1 LLKIQIDLAPADPP
15 MTMHQFS
22 LFLAD
27 NRERTGK
34 ILFFRPI
41 LPLFGSFLGKIT
53 TLFQSVTIAFPCYF
67 DNREAPARNRE
78 APHP

>member
-1 LLKIQIDLAPADPP
+1 LNVDRWRPERSPLSLL
-15 MTMHQFS
+15 
-22 LFLAD
+22 LAD

-41 LPLFGSFLGKIT
+41 LPLFGSFSGEITKLFQNIT
-53 TLFQSVTIAFPCYF
+53 TPLPCYF
-67 DNREAPARNRE
+67 HNREDVGNNRE

>member
-1 LLKIQIDLAPADPP
+1 MRVVCMSADGAGE
-15 MTMHQFS
+15 TRRFS

-34 ILFFRPI
+34 ILFFRPFW
-41 LPLFGSFLGKIT
+41 PLFGGFSSKLSKR
-53 TLFQSVTIAFPCYF
+53 FQSVTVTLPCYF